1 MAYEYGTPSRPLEAT
16 LAALREGLIHAY
28 RAEHLP
34 AHRRSPRRT
43 RRLRRI
49 RGWYRGV
56 GSLLAQ
62 TDRVV
67 HETLPRIER
76 DTGYTFSAPDG
87 LIRVLMDRSTA
98 RLFSGLLAGFPED
111 ALPVPA
117 RDLALLGSASDDAR
131 VLALISEVTLEVK
144 GLPAGTD
151 LVSLCDRWDLSRIAL
166 TCRSDLTAREKETLV
181 LAVLGLI
188 YVGGGTGALRGAVPA
203 SGR

>member
-1 MAYEYGTPSRPLEAT
+1 MAYEYGTPSRPLEVALT
-16 LAALREGLIHAY
+16 ALREGLMHAY

-34 AHRRSPRRT
+34 AHRRSPRRA

-49 RGWYRGV
+49 RGWHRKV
-56 GSLLAQ
+56 GRLLAQ
-62 TDRVV
+62 ADRMV

-76 DTGYTFSAPDG
+76 DTGYTFGAPDG

-98 RLFSGLLAGFPED
+98 RLFTGILAGFSEE

-131 VLALISEVTLEVK
+131 VLALIGEVTLEVK
-144 GLPAGTD
+144 GLPAGAD
-151 LVSLCDRWDLSRIAL
+151 LASLSDRWDLSRIAL
-166 TCRSDLTAREKETLV
+166 SCRGDLTAREKETLA

-188 YVGGGTGALRGAVPA
+188 YVGGGTDALRGAVPA